1 MHVAITGAGQG
12 IGRAIAEECA
22 ARGHIVT
29 GLSRRSRQ
37 SGSFTLLRCDV
48 RKASDLKKAF
58 TKAVAQAGPV
68 DVLVN
73 CAGVTVF
80 REFLQTSEREFDE
93 IIRTNLVGTML
104 ATKCVLPAM
113 IRRRTG
119 MIVNIVSYA
128 AKTVYTAS
136 SAYSASKAG
145 VTAMMNSLR
154 EEVRGKGVRVVNVFP
169 GAVETN
175 MWPATLKKRF
185 GKVMMPAAK
194 VASIICDAIGQPEGF
209 AVEELVI
216 RPQVGDLRV

>member
-29 GLSRRSRQ
+29 GLSRRRSQ

-194 VASIICDAIGQPEGF
+194 VASIICHAISQPEGF